1 MSLHVHINWPAWPL
15 RLESFWLAW
24 SQDMPAWVPTA
35 GFLDGLLWPG
45 VPEAIATT
53 PFQVVKIRMQCLA
66 ETIKT
71 KSSWH
76 LVTCKRWKL
85 EKYITKMRTR
95 ERSIIN
101 LIQSR
106 PSLCSL
112 VVAFQVEF
120 HIILLHRYCV
130 CVDLNPIPGT
140 RTWWSITPMTSIAW
154 WRLNFHGWSFLQQ
167 WWGLS
172 KGKWCFLKVLSE
184 EGALALFNGL
194 QTTAS
199 CPIRELVE
207 LGFVTKSTIAR

>member
-24 SQDMPAWVPTA
+24 SQDIPAWVPTA
-35 GFLDGLLWPG
+35 GFPDGLLWPG

-76 LVTCKRWKL
+76 VVTCKRWKL

-95 ERSIIN
+95 ERKIIN

-130 CVDLNPIPGT
+130 CWSKPHPRNKDLVKHYTNDIDCLVKAQFP
-140 RTWWSITPMTSIAW
+140 RVVV
-154 WRLNFHGWSFLQQ
+154 F
-167 WWGLS
+167 
-172 KGKWCFLKVLSE
+172 
-184 EGALALFNGL
+184 
-194 QTTAS
+194 TTMVR
-199 CPIRELVE
+199 P
-207 LGFVTKSTIAR
+207 